1 MNFEASLLPVLG
13 GYWLLTHLVPTRTE
27 SLRRSGYHI
36 AFQSAVVGVVLLG
49 AAYLTLLGVEE
60 WCGWLKAD
68 FENAAMVS
76 AGVGLLAPHVL
87 NRFFD
92 QGKWEERV
100 AARYGDLVELL
111 IARAIKR
118 SRLLGVSLKSGK
130 SYIGFAVGNTI
141 SRWPEA
147 DLALLPVSSG
157 YRHRDTQD
165 LVITTHY
172 APAMR
177 DHFTG
182 KSVDAF
188 GESLRDFRVVIPRSE
203 IVSARLFDPDFYQRF
218 QSSSD

>member
-111 IARAIKR
+111 IAEAIKR
-118 SRLLGVSLKSGK
+118 SRLLEVSLKSGK
-130 SYIGFAVGNTI
+130 SYIGFYRREYDKQVARG
-141 SRWPEA
+141 RPRAAAGLER
-147 DLALLPVSSG
+147 LSSPG
-157 YRHRDTQD
+157 H
-165 LVITTHY
+165 
-172 APAMR
+172 AGSS
-177 DHFTG
+177 DHN
-182 KSVDAF
+182 
-188 GESLRDFRVVIPRSE
+188 SLRAGDAGPFHGEVR
-203 IVSARLFDPDFYQRF
+203 
-218 QSSSD
+218 

>member
-1 MNFEASLLPVLG
+1 
-13 GYWLLTHLVPTRTE
+13 
-27 SLRRSGYHI
+27 
-36 AFQSAVVGVVLLG
+36 
-49 AAYLTLLGVEE
+49 
-60 WCGWLKAD
+60 
-68 FENAAMVS
+68 MVS

-111 IARAIKR
+111 IAEAIKR
-118 SRLLGVSLKSGK
+118 SRLLEVSLKSGK
-130 SYIGFAVGNTI
+130 SYIGFTVGNTI

-147 DLALLPVSSG
+147 NLALLPVSSG
-157 YRHRDTQD
+157 YRHRDKQD
-165 LVITTHY
+165 LLITTHY
-172 APAMR
+172 APTMR

-203 IVSARLFDPDFYQRF
+203 IVSARLFDPGFYQRF
-218 QSSSD
+218 QSSSV